1 MGDGGLI
8 GSTNTEDLRGCANTI
23 RGLAMDA
30 VQRAN
35 SGHPGLPMGMAD
47 AAVVLWAQFM
57 CHDPSNV
64 DWINR
69 DRFVLSAGHG
79 SMLLYALLHL
89 SGYSV
94 TLDDIKDFRQWG
106 SITPGHPEYGHTP
119 GVETTTGPLGQGLAN
134 AVGMAISE
142 RWLASRF
149 NRDGFPLVDHY
160 TYVIAGDGCLMEGIS
175 HEACSFAGHSK
186 LGKLIV
192 LWDDNKITIDGKTN
206 LSTSDD
212 VVSRFNAYGWHTTKA
227 DGHSCQSVSDALSEA
242 KAETE
247 KPTLI
252 ACSTIIGFGSP
263 NRASTAKAHGEPL
276 GDEEIV
282 LTKEILGLP
291 VSESFY
297 IDTDSRN
304 VLSDAANRGSDAQR
318 DWSRLVEDYR
328 GKYPEEHAE
337 FTKCLSGQYSEAIF
351 DVTPDFADIESI
363 ATRAASGAVL
373 QNVID
378 EVPNLIGGSADLT
391 GSNSTLVDGQS
402 ILDSNNGSGGYIYY
416 GVREHAMGAIMS
428 GISLHGGV
436 VPYGGTFLVF
446 ADYMRPAIRLASMMG
461 LQVIYVFTHDSIGVG
476 EDGPTHQ
483 PVEHL
488 LSLRSIPGLTVIR
501 PADATETVEAW
512 RSALSRRN
520 GPSALVLTRQKLPV
534 LHRQYGL
541 SPASGTALGGYVI
554 KESKNQPQAIILST
568 GSEVHIALDA
578 SAMLEARGVNVRVVS
593 MPSTEIFDEQSED
606 YREQV
611 LPRNIKARVAI
622 EAGVSAGWD
631 RFVGD
636 RGRIIGIDRFGAS
649 APADTVYKNLGITAD
664 NVVEAVLS
672 II

>member
-1 MGDGGLI
+1 MGDSSLI
-8 GSTNTEDLRGCANTI
+8 GSANNEDLRTCANTI

-30 VQRAN
+30 VQRAS

-47 AAVVLWAQFM
+47 AAVVLWSQFM

-64 DWINR
+64 NWINR

-94 TLDDIKDFRQWG
+94 TLNDIKDFRQWG

-134 AVGMAISE
+134 AVGMAIAE

-149 NRDGFPLVDHY
+149 NKDGFPLMDHY

-175 HEACSFAGHSK
+175 HEACSFAGHNK

-192 LWDDNKITIDGKTN
+192 LWDDNQITIDGQTN

-212 VVSRFNAYGWHTTKA
+212 VVSRFNAYGWHTTIA
-227 DGHSCQSVSDALSEA
+227 DGHSYQSVSDALSEA
-242 KAETE
+242 KSEKE

-263 NRASTAKAHGEPL
+263 NRAATAKAHGEPL
-276 GDEEIV
+276 GDDEIV
-282 LTKEILGLP
+282 LTKESLGLP
-291 VSESFY
+291 VGEKFY
-297 IDTDSRN
+297 IGTDSRN
-304 VLSDAANRGSDAQR
+304 VLLDAANRGSDAQ
-318 DWSRLVEDYR
+318 DNWSRLVEEYR
-328 GKYPEEHAE
+328 GKYPAEYAE
-337 FTKCLSGQYSEAIF
+337 FTKCLSGQYTDGMF
-351 DVTPDFADIESI
+351 DALPDFEDIETI

-373 QNVID
+373 QDLID

-402 ILDSNNGSGGYIYY
+402 ILDSNNGAGGYIYY

-428 GISLHGGV
+428 GISLHGGL

-501 PADATETVEAW
+501 PADANETAEAW
-512 RSALSRRN
+512 RSALSRQN
-520 GPSALVLTRQKLPV
+520 GPTALVRTRQKLPV
-534 LHRQYGL
+534 LHSEYGL
-541 SPASGTALGGYVI
+541 SSASGAARGGYVL
-554 KESKNQPQAIILST
+554 KESKNEPQAIILST

-578 SAMLEARGVNVRVVS
+578 SKILEKKGVNVRVVS
-593 MPSTEIFDEQSED
+593 MPSTEIFYEQSED
-606 YREQV
+606 YREKV
-611 LPRNIKARVAI
+611 LPDRIKTRVAI

-636 RGRIIGIDRFGAS
+636 KGRIIGIDRFGAS
-649 APADTVYKNLGITAD
+649 APADTVYRHLGVTAD
-664 NVVEAVLS
+664 NVVETVLS
-672 II
+672 LI